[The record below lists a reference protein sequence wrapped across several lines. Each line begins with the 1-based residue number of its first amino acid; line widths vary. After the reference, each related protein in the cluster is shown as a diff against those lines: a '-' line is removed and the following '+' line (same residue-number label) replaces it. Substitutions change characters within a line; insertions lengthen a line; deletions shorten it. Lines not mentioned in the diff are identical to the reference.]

1 MIRTLKLCLAATAAF
16 AFVSSATA
24 GQGIEGRWK
33 TAVGTTAE
41 IAPCPDGFC
50 ITLKT
55 GKFAGRTIG
64 RLKAE
69 AGRYVGTITDPNDDK
84 TYAGSAEADGDK
96 LKLQGCVFKLFCR
109 SQTWTRLP

>member
-1 MIRTLKLCLAATAAF
+1 MTRVVKLCLVAVVLAAASPAL
-16 AFVSSATA
+16 A
-24 GQGIEGRWK
+24 GQGIDGRWK
-33 TAVGTTAE
+33 TAAGTTAD
-41 IAPCPDGFC
+41 IAPCPDGYC

-64 RLKAE
+64 RLKPD

-84 TYAGSAEADGDK
+84 TYAGSAEVAGDK
-96 LKLQGCVFKLFCR
+96 LKLQGCVFKVFCR